1 MRMGRMR
8 ESKRAPC
15 RCLLSSMRQSRSLLN
30 SHENGVRQSNWQSSV
45 QNAKQKRKWERE
57 MTDWLAGECWAGK
70 HLRCVCECV
79 SQPKKFR
86 QNLDSRSCP
95 DFHFWSATNV
105 WLTDW
110 TKFLRWSCS
119 TGFLSFLF
127 YPLSTQTVLARSR
140 TFVMHFQLVHL
151 VKCHCGCARKSWPKK
166 RSAARRGGKSKI
178 R

>member
-15 RCLLSSMRQSRSLLN
+15 RCLLSSVRQSRSLLN

-79 SQPKKFR
+79 SQPKKFS
-86 QNLDSRSCP
+86 QNLDLRSCS

-110 TKFLRWSCS
+110 TKFHWWSCS
-119 TGFLSFLF
+119 TGFFS
-127 YPLSTQTVLARSR
+127 PVLPFEHTNRFG
-140 TFVMHFQLVHL
+140 TFSHICNAFSVGSAGKMSLWL
-151 VKCHCGCARKSWPKK
+151 REKK
-166 RSAARRGGKSKI
+166 LTAERELARRGGKSKI